1 VTLEVR
7 RFLATDVPA
16 IDRLNERLK
25 AGGVAHQVFGEP
37 VPGREVAGAPRSHRV
52 FVAAAPP
59 EVRGGVGLLEQ
70 DFYLAG
76 ETVRAGWIKYPVAE
90 SLVDQAYSGV
100 PGSLMLQ
107 LLREQ
112 PRLMALGMGGHGGAL
127 ARLLA
132 GLRWPG
138 ITVPFLFRL
147 VRPFRVLRELRY
159 ARSTRLR
166 RMLLNFLAF
175 SGLGPLGYHGAT
187 AVRRLASPGPPEGV
201 TATMEPGFGPWA
213 DEAWARCRDHYGF
226 LAARTQS
233 VLNDMYPA
241 DFEGLTRLR
250 VFQAGREVGWS
261 VVLRLDLRDG
271 RDRDHFGRLAVGVVA
286 DGLAAPADAGAVIA
300 AGVEHL
306 LTSDVDILISN
317 QSHSAWITALRHLG
331 FYAGPSNFAFYYS
344 PTMQALLESDVT
356 QAKGLLLNRGDCDG
370 PKWV

>member
-1 VTLEVR
+1 MTLEVR

-16 IDRLNERLK
+16 IERLNERLK
-25 AGGVAHQVFGEP
+25 AGGVAHQVYGEP
-37 VPGREVAGAPRSHRV
+37 LPVRDVAGSPRSHRV

-76 ETVRAGWIKYPVAE
+76 EPVRAGWIKYPVAE
-90 SLVDQAYSGV
+90 SLVDRAYSGV
-100 PGSLMLQ
+100 PGSLLLQ

-112 PRLMALGMGGHGGAL
+112 PRLMALGMGGHSGAL

-147 VRPFRVLRELRY
+147 VRPFSVLRELRY

-166 RMLLNFLAF
+166 RILLNLLAF
-175 SGLGPLGYHGAT
+175 SGLGPLGYHVAT
-187 AVRRLASPGPPEGV
+187 AVRRLRSSGPPEGV
-201 TATMEPGFGPWA
+201 TTKMESGFGRWA
-213 DEAWARCRDHYGF
+213 DDAWVRCRDHYGF
-226 LAARTQS
+226 LATRTQS

-250 VFQAGREVGWS
+250 VFQAGREIGWS

-271 RDRDHFGRLAVGVVA
+271 RDQDYFGRLAVGVVA
-286 DGLAAPADAGAVIA
+286 DGLASPADARAVLA
-300 AGVEHL
+300 AGVQHL

-317 QSHSAWITALRHLG
+317 QSHSAWVTALRHLG
-331 FYAGPSNFAFYYS
+331 FFPGPSNFAFYCS
-344 PTMQALLESDVT
+344 PTMQAMLQSDVA

-370 PKWV
+370 PRWI